1 MKKKRLILV
10 SDNDTKVNYLKS
22 LTKEN
27 IELIDA
33 KLKEN
38 TEPKTIELLNVFK
51 EKLSKMD
58 NVNHLN
64 LDESIISCLDLSET
78 LK

>member
-1 MKKKRLILV
+1 MF
-10 SDNDTKVNYLKS
+10 
-22 LTKEN
+22 
-27 IELIDA
+27 
-33 KLKEN
+33 
-38 TEPKTIELLNVFK
+38 FK